1 MSKSKDLRESAAA
14 YRLQKHT
21 LRETNEVF
29 RVSMRAENK
38 EFIKQPFEQKIQK
51 DSPEKLKTYVKEHP
65 DDTQREMAEKCS
77 DAAIRQSAKHGN
89 AMEPQKKGS
98 TVQKTITGKSSRV
111 FGKDQGY
118 S

>member
-38 EFIKQPFEQKIQK
+38 EFIKQPFE
-51 DSPEKLKTYVKEHP
+51 
-65 DDTQREMAEKCS
+65 
-77 DAAIRQSAKHGN
+77 
-89 AMEPQKKGS
+89 
-98 TVQKTITGKSSRV
+98 
-111 FGKDQGY
+111 
-118 S
+118 